1 MKLLRACLALSSLLA
16 LCACSSPSRP
26 FQSKI
31 NKRPVAPAPT
41 APTPVPVATPA
52 APSPEPTPAPAP
64 APELVVVASPPAP
77 EPVAAPAP
85 EPAPVVVVVMPVAT
99 EPTPALRATRTGST
113 VTLTWTLPET
123 ADGYRAV
130 EVMRNTTSIAQGR
143 TRIRSVRTTV
153 TGIEDTVP
161 DTAARYWY
169 WLKLTT
175 PANTV
180 TNLGP
185 FETVEAK

>member
-31 NKRPVAPAPT
+31 NKRPVAPSPA

-64 APELVVVASPPAP
+64 APEPVVVAPPPAP
-77 EPVAAPAP
+77 EPVATPAP
-85 EPAPVVVVVMPVAT
+85 EPAPVVAAVTPVVT
-99 EPTPALRATRTGST
+99 EHAPALRATRTGST
-113 VTLTWTLPET
+113 VTLAWTLPEA

-143 TRIRSVRTTV
+143 TRIRSVRATV
-153 TGIEDTVP
+153 TGLEDTVP
-161 DTAARYWY
+161 DATAPYWY

-180 TNLGP
+180 INLGP
-185 FETVEAK
+185 FEAVEAK